1 MSSPP
6 TLGTHNPEFT
16 AQPSNDKAQEIYLL
30 ERCRNGDL
38 MAFDGIVALHQNRI
52 YNLCYWMLG
61 NREDASDA
69 AQEAF
74 VRAYRSLERFRGDSS
89 FATWLHRIAVN
100 VSLDAAQR
108 RKRGPLLYSDLECG
122 DDAPLELEPTDP
134 GQEPQTIAARRER
147 SQTVRAA
154 MAELPEHYRVVLV
167 LFDLENH
174 SYDEVAEMLSLPLG
188 TVKSRLNRA
197 RLALRDRLESEWEL
211 FRD

>member
-1 MSSPP
+1 MSSPSS
-6 TLGTHNPEFT
+6 GTYNPEPR
-16 AQPSNDKAQEIYLL
+16 AQSADNKAQEHHLI
-30 ERCRNGDL
+30 ERCRSGD
-38 MAFDGIVALHQNRI
+38 MIAFDEIVALHQNRI
-52 YNLCYWMLG
+52 FNLCYWMLG
-61 NREDASDA
+61 NRDDASDA

-74 VRAYRSLERFRGDSS
+74 VRAFRSLERFRGDAS

-122 DDAPLELEPTDP
+122 GDSPPELDP
-134 GQEPQTIAARRER
+134 VDLGQDPQAIAARRER
-147 SQTVRAA
+147 SQSVRAA
-154 MAELPEHYRVVLV
+154 MAELPEHYRIVLV

-174 SYDEVAEMLSLPLG
+174 SYDEVAELLSLPLG

-197 RLALRDRLESEWEL
+197 RLALRDKLQSEWEL

>member
-1 MSSPP
+1 MSSAF
-6 TLGTHNPEFT
+6 TGTHNPE
-16 AQPSNDKAQEIYLL
+16 AKAPPPENKAQERHLI
-30 ERCRNGDL
+30 ERCRTGDSI
-38 MAFDGIVALHQNRI
+38 AFDEIVALHQNRI

-61 NREDASDA
+61 NRDDAADA

-74 VRAYRSLERFRGDSS
+74 VRAFRSLERFRGDAS

-100 VSLDAAQR
+100 VSLDAVQR

-122 DDAPLELEPTDP
+122 DDTPPELDP
-134 GQEPQTIAARRER
+134 IDLGGEPQTIAARKER
-147 SQTVRAA
+147 SLSVRAA
-154 MAELPEHYRVVLV
+154 LAELPEHYRIVIV

-174 SYDEVAEMLSLPLG
+174 SYDEVGEMLSLPLG

-197 RLALRDRLESEWEL
+197 RLALREKLQSEWEL